1 MVGVTPRWE
10 YRMRVAYLVNQYPH
24 VSHSF
29 IRREIAGLE
38 ACGVA
43 VERFAI
49 RPPGQVVVDPAD
61 RAETAR
67 TRSLL
72 GGGKRRVLAAAMSQA
87 IRHPIRFARAFAA
100 AWQMGAAA
108 GRRGKHLA
116 YLAEACLLLRWLRD
130 SKADHLHAHFGT
142 NPAVVAAVTRIL
154 GGPPYSF
161 TVHGPEEFDHP
172 EELSLGRK
180 IHGAAFVVAVSSF
193 GRSQL
198 YRWAKPDDWAK
209 VHVVRCGVDA
219 EFLRGGP
226 NPVPD
231 VSRVVCVGRLAEQKG
246 QLLLVDAVARLAE
259 QGTDCELVLA
269 GDGPMRGRIEAA
281 VRDAGLTGRV
291 RITGWLSN
299 DAVREEML
307 AARAV
312 VLPSFAEG
320 LPVVLM
326 EALAFGRPVV
336 TTFVAGIPELV
347 KDAENGWLV
356 PAGDVAALCDALAEA
371 LQTPTERLDE
381 LGAAG
386 AEAVRRFHDAA
397 KESRR
402 LATLFGYTRVHPADR
417 SPAEVVPLAVTGGV
431 P

>member
-1 MVGVTPRWE
+1 
-10 YRMRVAYLVNQYPH
+10 MRVAYLVNQYPH

-38 ACGVA
+38 ACGVV

-72 GGGKRRVLAAAMSQA
+72 GGGKRRVLAAALSLA
-87 IRHPIRFARAFAA
+87 VRHPVRFSRAFVA
-100 AWQMGAAA
+100 AWQMGAAD
-108 GRRGKHLA
+108 RRWKHLA
-116 YLAEACLLLRWLRD
+116 YLAEACLLFRWLQD
-130 SKADHLHAHFGT
+130 CQADHLHAHFGT
-142 NPAVVAAVTRIL
+142 NPAVVAAITRIL

-180 IHGAAFVVAVSSF
+180 IRGAAFVVAVSSF

-226 NPVPD
+226 TPVPD

-269 GDGPMRGRIEAA
+269 GDGPMRARIEAA

-299 DAVREEML
+299 DAVRQEML
-307 AARAV
+307 AARVV

-326 EALAFGRPVV
+326 EALALGRPVV

-356 PAGDVAALCDALAEA
+356 PAGDVGALTDALAEA

-386 AEAVRRFHDAA
+386 AEAVRRFHDAVEEA
-397 KESRR
+397 KR
-402 LATLFGYTRVHPADR
+402 LASYFGHTRVHPAIR
-417 SPAEVVPLAVTGGV
+417 PPAEVAPLAVTEGV
-431 P
+431 S